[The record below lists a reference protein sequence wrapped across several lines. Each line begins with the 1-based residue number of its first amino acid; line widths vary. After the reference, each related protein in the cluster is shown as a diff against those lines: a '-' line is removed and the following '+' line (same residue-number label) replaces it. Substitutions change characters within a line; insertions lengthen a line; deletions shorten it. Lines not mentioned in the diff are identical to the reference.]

1 MLLLTN
7 ILTVDSFS
15 DTIVTME
22 DIEKRLQ
29 ALGLEE
35 KEAKIYLSCLHLG
48 KDTVFHIAEHSGI
61 KRTTVYFI
69 LKSLAERG
77 LIATEKTKKAVL
89 FSPAHPRRL
98 LIHVE
103 HQKKILDD
111 LLPELSA
118 LYNVEPDKPNIQVFE
133 GEAGLTRVYEEIT
146 SFLQEKKE
154 VMFFGGVSHL
164 AAYPDLLKVWKR
176 ETKNKTFR
184 IRELINNDTFHE
196 GYAKELGKNK
206 NPNHEVRFLP
216 KTAERFCND
225 NAIFGNKLVIFST
238 QKTMFATVVESDHIV
253 NSYRVMFELA
263 WEQTG
268 KDIERKN
275 PL

>member
-1 MLLLTN
+1 MTK
-7 ILTVDSFS
+7 ILTVACFS
-15 DTIVTME
+15 DIIDIME
-22 DIEKRLQ
+22 DIEKRLH

-35 KEAKIYLSCLHLG
+35 KEAKIYLTCLQLG
-48 KDTVFHIAEHSGI
+48 KDTVFHIAERSGI

-98 LIHVE
+98 LIHVD

-118 LYNVEPDKPNIQVFE
+118 LYNVEPEKPNIQVFE
-133 GEAGLTRVYEEIT
+133 GEAGLKHVYEEII
-146 SFLQEKKE
+146 SFLQEKQE
-154 VMFFGGVSHL
+154 VLFFGGVDHL
-164 AAYPDLLKVWKR
+164 KTYPDLLKAWKR

-184 IRELINNDTFHE
+184 IRELVNNDAFH
-196 GYAKELGKNK
+196 KEYREKLSENE
-206 NPNHEVRFLP
+206 NFQHEIRLLP
-216 KTAERFCND
+216 EASKSFQND

-238 QKTMFATVVESDHIV
+238 QKTMFATVVESSHIAS
-253 NSYRVMFELA
+253 SYRTMFELA
-263 WEQTG
+263 WAQTRE
-268 KDIERKN
+268 KS
-275 PL
+275 

>member
-1 MLLLTN
+1 MYLLLTK
-7 ILTVDSFS
+7 ILTVDCFS
-15 DTIVTME
+15 DTIDTME

-35 KEAKIYLSCLHLG
+35 KEAKIYLTCLQLG
-48 KDTVFHIAEHSGI
+48 KDTVFHIAERSGI

-69 LKSLAERG
+69 LKSLAEKG

-98 LIHVE
+98 LIHVD

-118 LYNVEPDKPNIQVFE
+118 LYNVEPEKPNIQVFE
-133 GEAGLTRVYEEIT
+133 GEAGLTRVYEEII

-154 VMFFGGVSHL
+154 VMFFGGVDHL
-164 AAYPDLLKVWKR
+164 RVYPDLLKAWKR
-176 ETKNKTFR
+176 ETRNKNFC
-184 IRELINNDTFHE
+184 IRELVNNDALHE
-196 GYAKELGKNK
+196 EYKDELGENE
-206 NPNHEVRFLP
+206 NPHHEVRLLP
-216 KTAERFCND
+216 MAAKNFCND

-238 QKTMFATVVESDHIV
+238 QKTLFATVVESSHITS
-253 NSYRVMFELA
+253 SYRTMFELA
-263 WEQTG
+263 WEQAG
-268 KDIERKN
+268 IKIARRA
-275 PL
+275 